1 MSAERCASASQPV
14 RWIGQPLH
22 TITGVISA
30 NCSQWLR
37 SMPGTQAACSNSLAM
52 TATSTGAVSTAPTT
66 TRRVRSAISARRSAA
81 CAASTSAA
89 AGSTDGP
96 ISPPATAPSGA
107 VPLPEAACASGSTSS
122 VPWIMFIPHANPND
136 PALDGSSRTAVRWNA
151 GSAAETPRSGK
162 TTLEVQSPDSCRSK
176 VTWTDTPWRTRITS
190 GL

>member
-66 TRRVRSAISARRSAA
+66 TRRVRSAISACRSAA

-89 AGSTDGP
+89 AGGTDDP
-96 ISPPATAPSGA
+96 ASPSATAVARAAPS
-107 VPLPEAACASGSTSS
+107 PLGVSSPGSTSR

-136 PALDGSSRTAVRWNA
+136 PARLGSSRTVVRW
-151 GSAAETPRSGK
+151 
-162 TTLEVQSPDSCRSK
+162 
-176 VTWTDTPWRTRITS
+176 
-190 GL
+190 